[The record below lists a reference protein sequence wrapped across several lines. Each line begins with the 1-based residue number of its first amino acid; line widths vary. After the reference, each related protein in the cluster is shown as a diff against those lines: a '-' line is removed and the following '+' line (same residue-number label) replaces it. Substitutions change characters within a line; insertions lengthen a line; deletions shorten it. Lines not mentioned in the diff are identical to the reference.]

1 MPWLDQVAALLQA
14 WNPGQ
19 EAGNSIV
26 DVLLGKAQPGGRL
39 PQTFP
44 CRLED
49 DPAFINYPGEGGHVR
64 YGEGLYVGYRYYEKK
79 KIVPLFPFGFGI
91 SYTKFRFGRADA
103 FG

>member
-26 DVLLGKAQPGGRL
+26 DVLLGKAQPGGRP

-64 YGEGLYVGYRYYEKK
+64 YGEGLYVGYRCYEKK